1 MGLDG
6 GYVHSSTQTSRTDG
20 WFEVV
25 AGKSLPTGGNKPAK
39 CFAFVQK
46 IETKP
51 RRRLHEVL
59 HAQGVQANQ
68 TVIFL
73 TDGGEDIRDLPR
85 YLYPP
90 STTWT
95 GSTSRCGSR

>member
-1 MGLDG
+1 VLAQLIELNPAEYEDWTFQDLAAALAECRQDGDGLPDLPPLLVGLDG

-25 AGKSLPTGGNKPAK
+25 AGKSLPTGGEKPAK

-59 HAQGVQANQ
+59 H
-68 TVIFL
+68 
-73 TDGGEDIRDLPR
+73 
-85 YLYPP
+85 
-90 STTWT
+90 S
-95 GSTSRCGSR
+95 